1 MRRVKR
7 MTTYNAIRYAFRA
20 VLCDLL
26 APFLKGPAI
35 QHFDVKTLKC
45 YFSDMSTNPKRA
57 TVYFDPE
64 LHRALRV
71 KAAET
76 ERSMSD
82 LVNEAVQLSLAED
95 AADLAAFR
103 DRVNEPNLPYE
114 DVVKDLK
121 RRGKI

>member
-1 MRRVKR
+1 
-7 MTTYNAIRYAFRA
+7 
-20 VLCDLL
+20 
-26 APFLKGPAI
+26 
-35 QHFDVKTLKC
+35 
-45 YFSDMSTNPKRA
+45 MSSHPKRA

-82 LVNEAVQLSLAED
+82 LVNEAVKLSLVED
-95 AADLAAFR
+95 ADDLAAFE
-103 DRVNEPNLPYE
+103 DRVNEPSFPYE